1 MTVDKWAVLVLQCSE
16 FCVWRPCRQIVLG
29 DSSAGSDILIPRL
42 RHSEFLQLFQEIKSI
57 PSSVTHSQMIQMSYW
72 DCIPLHSHC
81 STCVLAFCYN
91 SWSTLKSCLFC
102 HFPTDWQQKYIPNS
116 KLFLFTNSSFY
127 IFTVQFSI
135 EVLHNI
141 ARGSKVP
148 SSFKLKFEYLISTF
162 ISWRGQI
169 QIRYIFI
176 YSFFHQF
183 DWNTYISDFCW
194 TEKLSQF
201 FSFYF
206 VLSIRGS

>member
-29 DSSAGSDILIPRL
+29 DSSAGSDILIPQL

-57 PSSVTHSQMIQMSYW
+57 PSSVAHSQMIQMSYW

-81 STCVLAFCYN
+81 STCVLAFSYN

-148 SSFKLKFEYLISTF
+148 CPSNSSL
-162 ISWRGQI
+162 
-169 QIRYIFI
+169 
-176 YSFFHQF
+176 
-183 DWNTYISDFCW
+183 NT
-194 TEKLSQF
+194 
-201 FSFYF
+201 
-206 VLSIRGS
+206 